1 MDEKTELEI
10 FETLNKTFGESNQET
25 VQLWKFF
32 SLIIIFRGL
41 FLFTV
46 PNVPYLNIK
55 DWTFRCAK
63 PSLKSST
70 ETKGTWATRFL
81 FASESYRPNVFL
93 DVFKRWWV
101 HGFWTML
108 FSSRNRISA
117 ALNRDHIRTACLSV
131 YHSLSLWFLLKTQ
144 SN

>member
-1 MDEKTELEI
+1 M
-10 FETLNKTFGESNQET
+10 
-25 VQLWKFF
+25 WKFF

-117 ALNRDHIRTACLSV
+117 ALNRDHIRTVSQFITHFRCGFFSKLKVTDSCLV
-131 YHSLSLWFLLKTQ
+131 VKNNLFFK
-144 SN
+144 NIF